1 MVVFYTALSRK
12 ELEKLSRHHDQLA
25 ASFLISL
32 IVAGFHHS
40 DLRLANVMEIERRKK
55 GKTEDSINDRTR
67 DSRPPTPIN
76 SSVDVLD
83 SPPDDNSARHLF
95 KIIDYGL
102 ANFEETFAAGPD
114 VVLEVGKLIQPS
126 FLLLPLR

>member
-1 MVVFYTALSRK
+1 
-12 ELEKLSRHHDQLA
+12 
-25 ASFLISL
+25 
-32 IVAGFHHS
+32 
-40 DLRLANVMEIERRKK
+40 MEIERRKK
-55 GKTEDSINDRTR
+55 GKTQDSLNDRTR
-67 DSRPPTPIN
+67 DSRPPTPVN
-76 SSVDVLD
+76 NNSVDVLD

-126 FLLLPLR
+126 FLLIRLRVCHVFSSLQQCAVLPRTPGCGLQQGSICCRIQYAVLG